1 MGRSRF
7 EKMTVFDA
15 VSMQLVNKLSW
26 LANLNLRNGEMMPMP
41 VWKQLHNTVL
51 MGPIEVAEDYDNM
64 ESEDNCTVMMNMH
77 IGARPCLP
85 TP

>member
-1 MGRSRF
+1 
-7 EKMTVFDA
+7 
-15 VSMQLVNKLSW
+15 
-26 LANLNLRNGEMMPMP
+26 MMPMP